1 MGSKSPKT
9 VHLFHDE
16 DQMNLAKRKR
26 GDRSTPGAA
35 RIYVCHTYYHVYVS
49 FLKELNL
56 PKERRGEATLVLSLM
71 STDFE
76 DLKARVKQSGIF
88 LDVLEYDEKRDDF
101 FPQLQKWRKNKQ
113 SLLKNL
119 YQRIRFTRRFA
130 KLQAAYIPV
139 DFRRFDDIYVF
150 CDSDPIGYYLNQYR
164 IYYHALEDGLDSV
177 KNCDTAR
184 FDNRGH
190 FALKAKLSMKWNLI
204 FIQNGYGK
212 YCLDMEVNDIRSIT
226 HPCPRYIEQPIQ
238 ALVDALHQTDKEL
251 MLRVFVRDFE
261 RLYEQLKTLTGEEK
275 KILIL
280 TDPLCTLDI
289 REQIFRD
296 IIAMYETE
304 GMIFLKP
311 HPRDSL
317 DYRNLFSQITQ
328 FDATMP
334 MEMFHFFPGICFDKA
349 VGVLTEMKGIK
360 FAKETVRLGPDFMDR
375 YEDPLIHRQN
385 EQIY

>member
-1 MGSKSPKT
+1 
-9 VHLFHDE
+9 
-16 DQMNLAKRKR
+16 MNQVQRKR
-26 GDRSTPGAA
+26 DDRSTPGVK

-49 FLKELNL
+49 ILKELNL
-56 PKERRGEATLVLSLM
+56 PKGRRGEATLVLSLM

-76 DLKARVKQSGIF
+76 DLKTRVKQSGIF
-88 LDVLEYDEKRDDF
+88 LDVLEFDEKRDDF
-101 FPQLQKWRKNKQ
+101 FPQLQKWRKKDQ
-113 SLLKNL
+113 PLLKNL
-119 YQRIRFTRRFA
+119 YQRIRFTHRFA

-139 DFRRFDDIYVF
+139 DFRRFDDSYVF
-150 CDSDPIGYYLNQYR
+150 CDSDPIGYYLNQHR
-164 IYYHALEDGLDSV
+164 IYYHALEDGLNSV

-190 FALKAKLSMKWNLI
+190 FGLKAMLSMKWNLI
-204 FIQNGYGK
+204 FVQNGYGK
-212 YCLDMEVNDIRSIT
+212 YCLDMEVNDIRSIAY
-226 HPCPRYIEQPIQ
+226 PCPRYIEQPIQ

-261 RLYEQLKTLTGEEK
+261 QLYEQLQTLTGEEK
-275 KILIL
+275 KVLIL

-296 IIAMYETE
+296 VVAMYETE
-304 GMIFLKP
+304 GKIFLKP
-311 HPRDSL
+311 HPRDTL
-317 DYRNLFSQITQ
+317 DYRKLFAQIPQ

-334 MEMFHFFPGICFDKA
+334 MEMFHFFPGVCFDKA
-349 VGVLTEMKGIK
+349 VGVLTEMKGIL